1 MYAFILG
8 LSLGMGG
15 GERIP
20 TILTLNGDA
29 LTLDGD
35 ALVINL

>member
-8 LSLGMGG
+8 ISLGMGV

-35 ALVINL
+35 TLVLNL

>member
-15 GERIP
+15 LDRVP

-35 ALVINL
+35 ALVLNL